1 MEIMKMKDIKKNEQ
15 EIESLPEK
23 KSSDSRYYDVKESD
37 TLTQEVI
44 HYSESSTNDDTSGVL
59 GYL

>member
-1 MEIMKMKDIKKNEQ
+1 MKDIKKNEQ